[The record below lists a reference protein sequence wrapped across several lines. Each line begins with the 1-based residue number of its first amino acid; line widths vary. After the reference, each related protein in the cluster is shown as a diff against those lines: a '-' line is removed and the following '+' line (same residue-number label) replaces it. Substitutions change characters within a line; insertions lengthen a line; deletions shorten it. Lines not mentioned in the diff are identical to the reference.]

1 MEFISDS
8 VIFYVGIALAGVSAL
23 LAIISIPVFLGRKR
37 RLGMELD
44 EEYGKRE
51 LKK

>member
-1 MEFISDS
+1 MELISDS
-8 VIFYVGIALAGVSAL
+8 VIFYGGIALAGVSAL
-23 LAIISIPVFLGRKR
+23 LAIISIPVFLGRKK
-37 RLGMELD
+37 RLRMELD